1 MEYEYSFVVK
11 SIDEYINFCKKNK
24 FKLVSKI
31 KQTRIIY
38 RNANKTMARITI
50 EEGKNIVKKL
60 DFKEDKLEKQDLI
73 IRKESASLT
82 FENEEEVE
90 SILNF
95 LEYKKDNILVRTR
108 TIYEK
113 ENVKFEID
121 EYEQPNTNLVIA
133 IEGNKKETDLIYKQ
147 LSEIN
152 DLYKI

>member
-1 MEYEYSFVVK
+1 MEYEYSFGVK

-60 DFKEDKLEKQDLI
+60 DFKEDKLENKDLI

-95 LEYKKDNILVRTR
+95 LEYKKDNTLVRTR

-133 IEGNKKETDLIYKQ
+133 IEGNKKETDLIYKE